1 MDATMS
7 IRFDKLRFVKKLQ
20 EANQPPEVAE
30 AFADALDDALEQSQ
44 RTLLSKAD
52 FELRMTQM
60 EAKFDT
66 KLAQLETRLTDTMYK
81 MAGIIVA
88 AMSLIMGLM
97 RFIN

>member
-1 MDATMS
+1 MS

-20 EANQPPEVAE
+20 EANQPPEVAEAFAE

>member
-1 MDATMS
+1 
-7 IRFDKLRFVKKLQ
+7 
-20 EANQPPEVAE
+20 
-30 AFADALDDALEQSQ
+30 
-44 RTLLSKAD
+44 
-52 FELRMTQM
+52 MTQM